1 MIASPHELDRISR
14 LVAQE
19 SGVVLGEEKN
29 YLILSL
35 LAPLAQAHGGSLKA
49 LLEHADADASDA
61 LRQEIVE
68 TLLNHETWFFRDA
81 HVFDTL
87 AEEVLPELAASGRF
101 PIRIWS
107 AGCAT
112 GQEPYSV
119 AMAIEERLPRLRDQL
134 EIWASDLSERALE
147 RAAEGRYGQLE
158 VNRGLPAP
166 LLVRHFEEDGEY
178 WRVKGELKERV
189 RFGRMNLAAPWP
201 PLPEM
206 DVVLVR
212 NVLMYFGPET
222 RAEVLERVHRLLRPD
237 GFLFLGAAEGT
248 IPDDGAFALA
258 RSGRVSYHRA
268 RPVEV

>member
-1 MIASPHELDRISR
+1 MKTLPQELERVSR
-14 LVAQE
+14 LVAEE
-19 SGVVLGEEKN
+19 SGVVLGEDKA
-29 YLILSL
+29 YLIRSL
-35 LAPLAQAHGGSLKA
+35 LALLAQPHGGTLKG
-49 LLEHADADASDA
+49 LLDDADADASGA

-68 TLLNHETWFFRDA
+68 TLLNHETWFFRDPN
-81 HVFDTL
+81 VFEAL
-87 AEEVLPELAASGRF
+87 SSEVLPELAARGRF

-112 GQEPYSV
+112 GQEPYSI
-119 AMAIEERLPRLRDQL
+119 AMAVEERLPRLRDQI

-147 RAAEGRYGQLE
+147 RAVEGRYAQLE

-166 LLVRHFEEDGEY
+166 LLVRHFEEDGEQ

-189 RFGRMNLAAPWP
+189 RFGRLNLAAPWP

-206 DVVLVR
+206 DVVLIR

-237 GFLFLGAAEGT
+237 GYLFLGVAEGT
-248 IPDDGAFALA
+248 IPGEDTFALA
-258 RSGRVSYHRA
+258 RNGRVSYHRA

>member
-1 MIASPHELDRISR
+1 MKATPQELEQISR
-14 LVAQE
+14 LVALE
-19 SGVVLGEEKN
+19 SGVVLGEDKG
-29 YLILSL
+29 YLIRSL
-35 LAPLAQAHGGSLKA
+35 LTPLAQARGGTLKA
-49 LLEHADADASDA
+49 LLEHAAADASGA

-68 TLLNHETWFFRDA
+68 TLLNHETWFFRDP
-81 HVFDTL
+81 HVFDAL
-87 AEEVLPELAASGRF
+87 AEEVLPELAGRGRL

-119 AMAIEERLPRLRDQL
+119 AMAIEERLPRLKDQV
-134 EIWASDLSERALE
+134 EIWANDLSERALE
-147 RAAEGRYGQLE
+147 RAVEGRYGQLE
-158 VNRGLPAP
+158 VNRGLPAS
-166 LLVRHFEEDGEY
+166 LLVRHFEEDGEH

-206 DVVLVR
+206 DVVLLR
-212 NVLMYFGPET
+212 NVLMYFGEAT

-237 GFLFLGAAEGT
+237 GYLFLGAAEGT
-248 IPDDGAFALA
+248 IPGDGAFALA